1 MHSAITAIDAKLAAG
16 SSSVMMRNK
25 PLTHE
30 VQYLIFIYVNM
41 LCAYISHKS
50 SSSSSSSSKHI
61 SCGHILYAKITSLL
75 HPLHIR
81 PDLY

>member
-1 MHSAITAIDAKLAAG
+1 MHSAITAIDAELAAAA
-16 SSSVMMRNK
+16 VMMTMNK
-25 PLTHE
+25 PLSHQ
-30 VQYLIFIYVNM
+30 VQYLIFIYANM

-50 SSSSSSSSKHI
+50 SSSSSNSSSKRI
-61 SCGHILYAKITSLL
+61 PCGHILYAKITSLL